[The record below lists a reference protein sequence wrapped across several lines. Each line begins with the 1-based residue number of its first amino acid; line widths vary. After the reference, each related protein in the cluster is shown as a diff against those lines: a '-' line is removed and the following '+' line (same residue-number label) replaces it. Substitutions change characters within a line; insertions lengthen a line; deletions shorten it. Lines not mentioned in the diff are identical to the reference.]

1 MASSLTFTTAIH
13 SLFYVSSSPCHSPS
27 PGYSLHIV
35 GVLAGVGA
43 RLPKL
48 EPKAHPLLDVSDS

>member
-1 MASSLTFTTAIH
+1 MSPPLLATA
-13 SLFYVSSSPCHSPS
+13 PP

-35 GVLAGVGA
+35 GVFLAGVGA